1 RGTARLAG
9 QRPGRDPGLLQR
21 RQTAGVRGG
30 AGHHEPV
37 RGRGLDAVR
46 ARPAELHAGRAAGQQ
61 PQPDLRR
68 LPGAGSDRVV
78 GDADRSLQRRVQLRR
93 AQATGHPPA
102 SDVDP
107 AAGFAR
113 DEGAVAAFANLISFP
128 MMFLSGVF
136 FSLSN
141 EPGWLQPITRLL
153 PLTFLANA
161 LRSISLD
168 GASLWA
174 VRSDL
179 LGLAVWL
186 VVALV
191 LAVRLFKWEIA

>member
-1 RGTARLAG
+1 MRTS
-9 QRPGRDPGLLQR
+9 
-21 RQTAGVRGG
+21 TTSNTS
-30 AGHHEPV
+30 PV
-37 RGRGLDAVR
+37 PR
-46 ARPAELHAGRAAGQQ
+46 
-61 PQPDLRR
+61 
-68 LPGAGSDRVV
+68 
-78 GDADRSLQRRVQLRR
+78 
-93 AQATGHPPA
+93 
-102 SDVDP
+102 
-107 AAGFAR
+107 
-113 DEGAVAAFANLISFP
+113 
-128 MMFLSGVF
+128 
-136 FSLSN
+136 
-141 EPGWLQPITRLL
+141 LQPITRLL